1 VSQPPDGRPAARLR
15 ADSGIV
21 SGIADFSPIHPSGG
35 NIEAMFPVPWFV
47 VALYLAAYAIV
58 GMTIGAIT
66 GWAVSLLA
74 KGARRKVLTDAFLGA
89 FGYLAAWHAS
99 IFMPWPR
106 NTITYRVEGGT
117 QVSSTMNRYQH
128 PERVAIIVAVILP
141 LLYELYRRTRRAQ
154 GRG

>member
-1 VSQPPDGRPAARLR
+1 
-15 ADSGIV
+15 
-21 SGIADFSPIHPSGG
+21 
-35 NIEAMFPVPWFV
+35 MFPVPWFV

-66 GWAVSLLA
+66 GLAVSLLA
-74 KGARRKVLTDAFLGA
+74 KDARRKVLTDAFLGA
-89 FGYLAAWHAS
+89 FGYLAAWQAC
-99 IFMPWPR
+99 ILLPWPR
-106 NTITYRVEGGT
+106 NTIKYRLEGGT

-128 PERVAIIVAVILP
+128 PEWVAIIVAVILP